1 MSAEHGRALYELR
14 EFRKKVIEFQ
24 GRVSGFPS
32 DARAP
37 MSPGVMPPPATHSRE
52 AFKDALDTLLSA
64 IGIYEV
70 LLQNNGGR

>member
-1 MSAEHGRALYELR
+1 MSAEHSRALSELR
-14 EFRKKVIEFQ
+14 AFREGVIEFQ
-24 GRVSGFPS
+24 KHVNGFPS

-37 MSPGVMPPPATHSRE
+37 MSPGVMAPPATHSRE